1 MALFCSSFKSAGTK
15 QAQIMT
21 VENRKSEEKEVGV
34 SVEAGRR
41 KGEAL
46 DLLRIQEDDENPRPK
61 SGLRMDFREKK
72 KIEAAIGVR
81 ERKWGAYL
89 DIRHFMKSEL
99 FVYFST

>member
-1 MALFCSSFKSAGTK
+1 MAKRSPAMALFCSSFKSAGTK

-72 KIEAAIGVR
+72 VFFQKKIEAAIGVR
-81 ERKWGAYL
+81 ERK
-89 DIRHFMKSEL
+89 
-99 FVYFST
+99 